1 MDTPQF
7 LFFIHLPVKGHIGCL
22 QLLAILNND
31 TQRISGRFLCRE
43 KSSHQLGKYLGVQFL
58 EYIVRLF
65 SFVRNF
71 QTIFQVAVPF
81 HIPPVMQVNESFCCC
96 PSLPTFDVVIF

>member
-1 MDTPQF
+1 MDIPQF
-7 LFFIHLPVKGHIGCL
+7 LFFIHLPIKGHIGCF
-22 QLLAILNND
+22 QLLAIMNND

-43 KSSHQLGKYLGVQFL
+43 KFSHQLGKYLGEQLF

-71 QTIFQVAVPF
+71 QTALQVTVPF
-81 HIPPVMQVNESFCCC
+81 HIPTSDASE
-96 PSLPTFDVVIF
+96 